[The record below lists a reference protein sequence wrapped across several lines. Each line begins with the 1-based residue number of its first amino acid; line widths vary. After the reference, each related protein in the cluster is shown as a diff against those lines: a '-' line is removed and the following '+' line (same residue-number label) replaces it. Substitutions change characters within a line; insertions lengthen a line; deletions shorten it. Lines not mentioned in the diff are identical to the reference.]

1 MTKSEEKTTFTAE
14 AAPAWL
20 TLMRHAK
27 TEPGDL
33 DFPDHDR
40 ELTSRGRRDAEAMG
54 KWLAETDCVPDVVFS
69 SSAVRTRQTVDLLL
83 PMWDRKP
90 VVTSSES
97 LYLVGPQGIIDVV
110 RSQHGGHR
118 RVLIVAHNPGLSSLT
133 SMLAQQTIE
142 MPTAAVA
149 VFRFIPEVWPLT
161 SPHDQAKLVHFM
173 RPKAL

>member
-1 MTKSEEKTTFTAE
+1 MTKSEEKTTSTAE

-27 TEPGDL
+27 TEPGSL
-33 DFPDHDR
+33 DCPDHDR
-40 ELTSRGRRDAEAMG
+40 ELTMRGQRDAEAMG
-54 KWLAETDCVPDVVFS
+54 MWLAEIEYIPDIVLS
-69 SSAVRTRQTVDLLL
+69 SSAARARQTVELLL
-83 PMWDRKP
+83 PMWNSKP

-118 RVLIVAHNPGLSSLT
+118 RVLIVAHNPGLGSLA
-133 SMLAQQTIE
+133 SMLAQQSIE
-142 MPTAAVA
+142 MPTGAVA
-149 VFRFIPEVWPLT
+149 VFRIIQEVWPLT
-161 SPHDQAKLVHFM
+161 SPHDQAELVHFM